1 MRTTRR
7 LPLRQGL
14 ALLLVGILITACG
27 EQVQPA
33 SDTPTDDTEEAPADG
48 DDVPEGSSEGEDGET
63 DDTDDQAVAAPDSS
77 SEDGVDDADEAP
89 ASGAIDVTINGRE
102 LTVLSASGEVIFT
115 ETLAEDADDAFQNV
129 FHAIAVR
136 RGATATDLDAI
147 VATTR
152 GEVAHLHHLRVR
164 AGTDVSLERIPE
176 HLQPQDVMESSI
188 VLGWTPDADS
198 VVWTEPTSDR
208 PVLRTFGWDD
218 GPGTGRQADDN
229 ATFALDLPMDVAVD
243 GFEVVGDDSWRLLLT
258 DGTGTPHELV
268 MERQGDGALALP
280 S

>member
-7 LPLRQGL
+7 LPLRQGP

-27 EQVQPA
+27 AQAQPA
-33 SDTPTDDTEEAPADG
+33 SDTPTDASEQAAADG
-48 DDVPEGSSEGEDGET
+48 GDVPEGSSDGEDAAT
-63 DDTDDQAVAAPDSS
+63 DDTDVAAPDSS
-77 SEDGVDDADEAP
+77 SEDGADEAP
-89 ASGAIDVTINGRE
+89 GDGTIDVTIDGRE
-102 LTVLSASGEVIFT
+102 LAVLSASGEVIFT

-136 RGATATDLDAI
+136 PGATATDLDAI

-164 AGTDVSLERIPE
+164 DGTDVSLERIPE

-218 GPGTGRQADDN
+218 GPGTGRKADDN
-229 ATFALDLPMDVAVD
+229 ATFALDLPMDVVLD
-243 GFEVVGDDSWRLLLT
+243 GFEVDADDSWTVLLT
-258 DGTGTPHELV
+258 DGTGTTHELV

-280 S
+280 G